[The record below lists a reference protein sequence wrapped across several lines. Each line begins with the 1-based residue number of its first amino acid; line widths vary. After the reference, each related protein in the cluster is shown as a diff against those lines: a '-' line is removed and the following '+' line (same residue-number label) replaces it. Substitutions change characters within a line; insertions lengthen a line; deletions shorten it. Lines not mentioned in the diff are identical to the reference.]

1 MWLHFGRKYDI
12 LYGEMAKLRPEIRA
26 ELEATGKWADFRL
39 FREGLVRKGVRA
51 VDALREAVEKYCPEH
66 LGDFRLSSRAEHAE
80 RRRGAQVVE
89 TATPILGEAKKVEA
103 AVGEIEAV
111 AKKVRGD
118 GVEIPVVTAKTFKGK
133 RFTAKDTMV
142 TISWVVENFLVKD
155 IKAEEAPNGVAWS
168 LLTLCKGSLAF
179 AEDFISKSFVKM
191 IPTKPVEEE
200 SGDKDD
206 FDGKLEYDILGR
218 LLDGEGR

>member
-26 ELEATGKWADFRL
+26 ELETTGKWADFRL

-51 VDALREAVEKYCPEH
+51 VDALREAVEKFCPEH

-111 AKKVRGD
+111 AKKRV
-118 GVEIPVVTAKTFKGK
+118 GVEEVMSEVTAKTFKGK
-133 RFTAKDTMV
+133 GFTAKDAMATV
-142 TISWVVENFLVKD
+142 YWVMENYCVKD
-155 IKAEEAPNGVAWS
+155 VKAEEAPNGSAWS
-168 LLTLCKGSLAF
+168 ILRLCKKSPAF
-179 AEDFISKSFVKM
+179 AEDFFSKCVVKM